1 MNSTR
6 SAPTIRAPDTPVPGD
21 YLENGRVYHG
31 FHKGKYLFPCDEVE
45 MDRLDIYHK
54 FFQVA
59 RGDVLPGVPLL
70 HSAPIPEHAPRI
82 LDVGTGTGIWAIDMA
97 ERYWQRSPELIGID
111 LSYIQP
117 QQIPPSLTCQKRDF
131 ESPWAG
137 LGEDSWDLIHM
148 RMLNGSVT
156 SWAQMYAKAF
166 RHLKPQ
172 TGYIEHVEIDMVPRC
187 DDGTL
192 PPNSALVNWTRYILE
207 AMSIQNMSIAYNQD
221 TRLTLEK
228 AGFVDVKEQRIMVP
242 FNPWP
247 ATDPHLKEVGRWYNL
262 GFTQALEAL
271 TLAPLTRNLE
281 WTKADVDR
289 LIQDTKREVCSKR
302 IHAYCYI
309 HIWTARRPA

>member
-1 MNSTR
+1 
-6 SAPTIRAPDTPVPGD
+6 
-21 YLENGRVYHG
+21 
-31 FHKGKYLFPCDEVE
+31 
-45 MDRLDIYHK
+45 
-54 FFQVA
+54 
-59 RGDVLPGVPLL
+59 
-70 HSAPIPEHAPRI
+70 
-82 LDVGTGTGIWAIDMA
+82 
-97 ERYWQRSPELIGID
+97 
-111 LSYIQP
+111 
-117 QQIPPSLTCQKRDF
+117 
-131 ESPWAG
+131 
-137 LGEDSWDLIHM
+137 
-148 RMLNGSVT
+148 
-156 SWAQMYAKAF
+156 
-166 RHLKPQ
+166 
-172 TGYIEHVEIDMVPRC
+172 MVPRC

-192 PPNSALVNWTRYILE
+192 PPNSALVNWTRYIME

-302 IHAYCYI
+302 VHAYCYM
-309 HIWTARRPA
+309 

>member
-1 MNSTR
+1 MYSIQ
-6 SAPTIRAPDTPVPGD
+6 SAPTVRAPDTPVPVREPGD
-21 YLENGRVYHG
+21 YIENGRVYHA

-59 RGDVLPGVPLL
+59 RGDVLPEVPIL

-82 LDVGTGTGIWAIDMA
+82 LDLGTGTGIWAIDMA
-97 ERYWQRSPELIGID
+97 ETPELIGID

-117 QQIPPSLTCQKRDF
+117 QQIPPSVTYQKRDF
-131 ESPWAG
+131 EFPWAG

-192 PPNSALVNWTRYILE
+192 PPDSALVNWTRYIQE
-207 AMSIQNMSIAYNQD
+207 AMSIQNMPIAYNQD
-221 TRLTLEK
+221 TKLLLEK
-228 AGFVDVKEQRIMVP
+228 AGFVDVREQRIMVP
-242 FNPWP
+242 YNPWP
-247 ATDPHLKEVGRWYNL
+247 TDPHLKELGRWYKL

-271 TLAPLTRNLE
+271 TLAPLTRNLQ
-281 WTKADVDR
+281 WTKTDVDR
-289 LIQDTKREVCSKR
+289 LIQDTKRELCSER
-302 IHAYCYI
+302 IHAHCNM
-309 HIWTARRPA
+309 HIWIARRPA